1 SVSETDADANHPARL
16 RESMRSARL
25 ETGVV
30 VPIAGPQKRF
40 GALVLSFRRALR
52 VEARDEELGLTLD
65 WQPAELLAQLLAE
78 AVLERL
84 ALYDDVT
91 GLPTRR
97 VDVARTNEA
106 IDEAQ
111 SNSKPMAI
119 VAVVVDGF
127 KEISN
132 TFGRVAAEDAL
143 SEVGG
148 RKIGRA
154 SCREREAETVAAVP
168 R

>member
-1 SVSETDADANHPARL
+1 EDGIRDFHV
-16 RESMRSARL
+16 
-25 ETGVV
+25 TGVQTCAL
-30 VPIAGPQKRF
+30 PI
-40 GALVLSFRRALR
+40 
-52 VEARDEELGLTLD
+52 
-65 WQPAELLAQLLAE
+65 
-78 AVLERL
+78 
-84 ALYDDVT
+84 LYDDVT

-97 VDVARTNEA
+97 VVVARTNEA

>member
-1 SVSETDADANHPARL
+1 RA
-16 RESMRSARL
+16 ES
-25 ETGVV
+25 
-30 VPIAGPQKRF
+30 
-40 GALVLSFRRALR
+40 
-52 VEARDEELGLTLD
+52 
-65 WQPAELLAQLLAE
+65 
-78 AVLERL
+78 VLERL
-84 ALYDDVT
+84 ALYDEVT

-97 VDVARTNEA
+97 VVVARTNES

-148 RKIGRA
+148 RI
-154 SCREREAETVAAVP
+154 SNAVP
-168 R
+168 DADLVGRTNTNEFVVVCKGTDVASIESLVDTLGAALDQPLSAGDGSVAITITIGAALYRGVGA